1 MAYYCLNS
9 RELES
14 LLLLHLEDKAIE
26 DANLKSLIDNS
37 LQWQDKLLCL
47 TFSFA
52 RILERQR
59 GSLSSAQAMMTEL
72 FSMPEK
78 MFIDIQECGEDFVDY
93 MLRHEHPGETDL
105 EMSLQT
111 VARKL
116 SEHCYGKD
124 TLRD

>member
-1 MAYYCLNS
+1 MNYCLNS
-9 RELES
+9 RELEC

-26 DANLKSLIDNS
+26 NVTLKSLLDNAI
-37 LQWQDKLLCL
+37 QWQDKLLCL

-59 GSLSSAQAMMTEL
+59 GSASLTQTMIPEL

-93 MLRHEHPGETDL
+93 MLRHEHPGEIDL
-105 EMSLQT
+105 EISLLT

>member
-1 MAYYCLNS
+1 MSYCLNS

-14 LLLLHLEDKAIE
+14 LLLLYLEKKDIK
-26 DANLKSLIDNS
+26 DVSLKSLLDNAV
-37 LQWQDKLLCL
+37 QWQDKLLCL

-52 RILERQR
+52 RILERR
-59 GSLSSAQAMMTEL
+59 HGSEPLTHAMITEL
-72 FSMPEK
+72 FSMSEK

-93 MLRHEHPGETDL
+93 MLRHEHSGETDL

>member
-1 MAYYCLNS
+1 MNYCLNS
-9 RELES
+9 TELEC

-26 DANLKSLIDNS
+26 DGTLKSLLDNAI
-37 LQWQDKLLCL
+37 QWQDKLLCL
-47 TFSFA
+47 
-52 RILERQR
+52 RILERRR
-59 GSLSSAQAMMTEL
+59 GSASLTQTMIPKL

-93 MLRHEHPGETDL
+93 MLRHEHSGEIDL
-105 EMSLQT
+105 EISLLT

-116 SEHCYGKD
+116 SEYCYGKE

>member
-1 MAYYCLNS
+1 MNYCLNS
-9 RELES
+9 NELEC
-14 LLLLHLEDKAIE
+14 LLLYYLEDEAIE
-26 DANLKSLIDNS
+26 DLALKSLLDNAV
-37 LQWQDKLLCL
+37 QWQDRLLSL

-52 RILERQR
+52 RILERRR
-59 GSLSSAQAMMTEL
+59 GSEALAQTMILEM

-93 MLRHEHPGETDL
+93 MLRHEHSGEIEL
-105 EMSLQT
+105 EISLLA

-116 SEHCYGKD
+116 SEHCYGKN